1 MSYTPEEPIAAI
13 ATALAPSALAIIRVS
28 GKNCIELISNVFS
41 RPKALN
47 NAKGNTLL
55 YGWILAPADHS
66 IVKTTQTVER
76 ARIDEVMLAVY
87 RNPKSFTGEDMVEIF
102 CHGGVSPVKSVY
114 NQLLKNGFREAE
126 KGEYT
131 FRAFLNG
138 KTDLTRA
145 EAVREIIDSKTD
157 FSRGRAADRLS
168 GTLFEQIESLKQQ
181 LANTLSHIEVGIEYP
196 EDENAIKDSYDSE
209 ELRTIEKKLTE
220 LSSSWAAEK
229 LYQEGTR
236 IVLCGRTN
244 AGKSSLF
251 NTLLKQ
257 DRAIVS
263 DIHGTTRDWIES
275 WISFDGIPARL
286 FDTAGLRET
295 KDSIEA
301 IGVERTKELAADAD
315 LNLYL
320 IDATEGIKNEDKNEL
335 EALLKNKNKTPLIVV
350 INKTDIAGTDTSKE
364 IADNLLSSFA
374 KLPTTPILNVPANN
388 TNISIT
394 PDTIV
399 FISAKKGTGISKL
412 VATVRQTLTAKIGTS
427 NMKTGLGSE
436 RQKRAVDDAI
446 TSVNHAIHA
455 PEKGLGGDAV
465 ILDLEA
471 AIASLGEITGEVS
484 PDDILGNIFSQFC
497 VGK

>member
-13 ATALAPSALAIIRVS
+13 ATALAPSALAIIRLS
-28 GKNCIELISNVFS
+28 GKNCIHLVSTLFS

-47 NAKGNTLL
+47 EAKGNTLV
-55 YGWILAPADHS
+55 YGWILEPTNTPALPS
-66 IVKTTQTVER
+66 AQIKSR

-87 RNPKSFTGEDMVEIF
+87 KNPKSFTGEDMVEIF

-114 NQLLKNGFREAE
+114 NLLLKNGFREAE
-126 KGEYT
+126 RGEYT

-157 FSRGRAADRLS
+157 VGRGRAADRLS
-168 GTLFEQIESLKQQ
+168 GALFEQIEALKQQ
-181 LANTLSHIEVGIEYP
+181 LAMTLAHIEVGIEYP
-196 EDENAIKDSYDSE
+196 EDENAIKDSYDASE
-209 ELRTIEKKLTE
+209 LTVIEKKLKQ

-229 LYQEGTR
+229 LYQDGTR

-295 KDSIEA
+295 EDSIES

-320 IDATEGIKNEDKNEL
+320 VDATENIQDKDLQELDLILQAKNNI
-335 EALLKNKNKTPLIVV
+335 PLILVV
-350 INKTDIAGTDTSKE
+350 NKTDIAGDEASKK
-364 IADNLLSSFA
+364 IAQNLLEHSA
-374 KLPTTPILNVPANN
+374 KIHKKTLEPI
-388 TNISIT
+388 
-394 PDTIV
+394 
-399 FISAKKGTGISKL
+399 FISAKNGTGVSDL
-412 VATVRQTLTAKIGTS
+412 VASVRQTLTAKIGAAS
-427 NMKTGLGSE
+427 VKTGLGSE
-436 RQKRAVDDAI
+436 RQKRAIDEAI
-446 TSVNHAIHA
+446 ISLHHAIHA
-455 PEKGLGGDAV
+455 PEEGLGGDAV

>member
-28 GKNCIELISNVFS
+28 GKNCIELVSKVFS

-47 NAKGNTLL
+47 NAEANTLI
-55 YGWILAPADHS
+55 YGWILEPTDTS
-66 IVKTTQTVER
+66 CIKKTHAIER
-76 ARIDEVMLAVY
+76 SRVDEVMLAVY
-87 RNPKSFTGEDMVEIF
+87 KNPKSFTGEDMIEIF
-102 CHGGVSPVKSVY
+102 CHGGVSPVKAVY
-114 NQLLKNGFREAE
+114 NLLLKNGFREAE

-168 GTLFEQIESLKQQ
+168 GTLYEQIESLKQQ

-196 EDENAIKDSYDSE
+196 EDENAIQDSYDSD
-209 ELRTIEKKLTE
+209 ELIVIEKTLTE

-301 IGVERTKELAADAD
+301 IGVERTKELAADSD

-320 IDATEGIKNEDKNEL
+320 IDATKDLNDKDKKEL
-335 EALLKNKNKTPLIVV
+335 DALLTNKTPLIVV
-350 INKTDIAGTDTSKE
+350 INKTDIAGEATSKK
-364 IADNLLSSFA
+364 IADNLITYAAQLH
-374 KLPTTPILNVPANN
+374 N
-388 TNISIT
+388 TNITIT

-399 FISAKKGTGISKL
+399 FISAKKGTGVTEL

-427 NMKTGLGSE
+427 SMKTGLGSE
-436 RQKRAVDDAI
+436 RQKRAIDEAI
-446 TSVNHAIHA
+446 ISVNHAIHA
-455 PEKGLGGDAV
+455 PEEGLGGDAV